1 MFGPPPS
8 ESNPLNFFGVLFFRT
23 FLFSP
28 HRFISF
34 SILFPRTDLI
44 FLRHLHRKKIYRKFG
59 IEFHMFL
66 HASHFHHL
74 NSALGLETTFSQLSK
89 FKLNGWNFYR
99 KRFSI
104 RAFNRGYNFL
114 ASLCHHTVWN
124 LLFVDVLNTI
134 CLIHNYRSKE
144 ASCSY
149 LFGFIPV
156 ILGEFLSFFF
166 LCQFISSSR

>member
-1 MFGPPPS
+1 MSELKTFLSHDQSTAPKFSSGTDFFFLYFFYQPHNARHPNTPDLS
-8 ESNPLNFFGVLFFRT
+8 TPFLWRAESNPLNFFGVLFFRT

-114 ASLCHHTVWN
+114 ASLCHHTV
-124 LLFVDVLNTI
+124 
-134 CLIHNYRSKE
+134 
-144 ASCSY
+144 
-149 LFGFIPV
+149 
-156 ILGEFLSFFF
+156 
-166 LCQFISSSR
+166 